1 MRTNFLLEEL
11 LLENRIDDVKKK
23 YPEVSAEMIE
33 ILASHDPSGNN
44 KYLDWMVKQKSK
56 ENTLPTITKYVNL
69 FHKNVNK
76 LTKEFLDELIIEKK
90 WQWLLTDNSPIA
102 KVFQKIY
109 KSPKDINNY
118 EDFELTV
125 AILMTADAKLTKSE
139 VKKLEADVL
148 YNSDGLLIMIPKS
161 HRASCYYGAGT
172 KWCTTNKESDN
183 YFKNYT
189 DKGTLFYIINKKE
202 PETNPWYK
210 TAILI
215 EKGNG
220 NVQAYDAPDHPT
232 NINVA
237 SQNLG
242 GNWEIV
248 RDVIIEYLYKN
259 NLKGVENLYF
269 GQDLIAWLESKGVDP
284 LKTLDYSQLVKKLGY
299 ETFVSYLK
307 KRNTNIYEYLSYSQ
321 ILEVFS
327 NIPTQVS
334 IQNFGE
340 INKKIW
346 EGYKSN
352 GINPLTKMFTRRNAA
367 SDVIDA
373 IKDKTISLDEFL
385 HLSSDPKFLESVEGT
400 EINST
405 KNIFTI
411 MNKFFGGNNPIDW
424 VNSRIGQRLLDL
436 FNDDADLIFGY
447 AKNIGVNLF
456 VALDVRGMNHLL
468 NRKFDFENALKYT
481 LQNKDYLKSTLVN
494 YGFPKKEVIEY
505 ISKQPNGMELFK
517 ELVDKN
523 LIKDLKI
530 EELSVLIKDKKEAFL
545 FWLRD
550 KYNSGRYD
558 VEDILEGV
566 GTEINNYFPN
576 IESFE
581 KFIKEFSGVEYDI
594 LKTTPLKSLWGS
606 FFKKD
611 FYKLYKTFLEKGLDN
626 ELDTLMLIKA
636 YEDAPVGEDTGL
648 KDTVLKRARYEL
660 KGDNRCKLETREGV
674 DYVIFEDL
682 DRILGLF
689 DDNSEYVEV
698 LSGRIMIVFPIY
710 HIF

>member
-1 MRTNFLLEEL
+1 M
-11 LLENRIDDVKKK
+11 
-23 YPEVSAEMIE
+23 
-33 ILASHDPSGNN
+33 
-44 KYLDWMVKQKSK
+44 
-56 ENTLPTITKYVNL
+56 
-69 FHKNVNK
+69 
-76 LTKEFLDELIIEKK
+76 
-90 WQWLLTDNSPIA
+90 
-102 KVFQKIY
+102 
-109 KSPKDINNY
+109 
-118 EDFELTV
+118 
-125 AILMTADAKLTKSE
+125 
-139 VKKLEADVL
+139 
-148 YNSDGLLIMIPKS
+148 
-161 HRASCYYGAGT
+161 
-172 KWCTTNKESDN
+172 
-183 YFKNYT
+183 
-189 DKGTLFYIINKKE
+189 
-202 PETNPWYK
+202 
-210 TAILI
+210 
-215 EKGNG
+215 
-220 NVQAYDAPDHPT
+220 
-232 NINVA
+232 
-237 SQNLG
+237 G

-456 VALDVRGMNHLL
+456 VALDVRGMNILL

-698 LSGRIMIVFPIY
+698 LSGRINPDNYDSFSDISHFLDNEIIINTIKDYLMSKFRERTVTLNLEWLDDFDELGDRVKIDDVNDKISFKLYDELIQAMSGYKLLILIEVSPELKKLKSTIESSYDIVYKDLLRKYTKNELITVMEG
-710 HIF
+710 IFGNDFMRTKKIQNKYKEPKTVYEFRYDYLMDDIIAFANEFVFYEEELPDEVYSLILQLMDNNKGRFDGTVSLDLEYIMDSWSPYDDQKLFLETFTDELYQTLSKSED